1 MFIIVILYTK
11 CNKHL
16 HQLALYKL
24 CLYDYM
30 TTKCSIPPD
39 HFDVILNN
47 YMYKNKYKANI
58 NIN

>member
-1 MFIIVILYTK
+1 MFIILYTK

-16 HQLALYKL
+16 PQLALY
-24 CLYDYM
+24 DYVVFM
-30 TTKCSIPPD
+30 IIWLQNSIPPD